1 MKDEIKGHFI
11 SSPERLSRRGHEFET
26 LDFSV
31 SVSRLMLNA
40 LKVLQKR
47 RVAFLTLREH
57 MIIMIGALILT
68 AIILWTLDSTD
79 NE

>member
-1 MKDEIKGHFI
+1 MKDGIKAHFT
-11 SSPERLSRRGHEFET
+11 SGPERWSRRDHEFET

-40 LKVLQKR
+40 LKVLQKCR
-47 RVAFLTLREH
+47 IAFLTLKEY
-57 MIIMIGALILT
+57 MIIMFGALILT
-68 AIILWTLDSTD
+68 VIILWSIDSRN